1 MVFHHLNYQGGDLL
15 TVQVVLNRM
24 MNICTND
31 CNYLLTCN
39 ALGIGD
45 CGRKHKVTV
54 PNDLARDRL
63 TKLNNGHLPVWGEM
77 MAGGIGGASQVS
89 REHWRSIARKA
100 KNSHG

>member
-1 MVFHHLNYQGGDLL
+1 MGKK
-15 TVQVVLNRM
+15 
-24 MNICTND
+24 
-31 CNYLLTCN
+31 YLE
-39 ALGIGD
+39 IY
-45 CGRKHKVTV
+45 GRKDIYLKYYKYLKSI
-54 PNDLARDRL
+54 NGFRDRL